1 MKILLKNL
9 KPSLPLSGLFF
20 ITVLAFIQ
28 NCTSPEKEK
37 ISEWRGP
44 NRTGIYHDKNLLNQW
59 PENGPQLLWVYNGI
73 GNGYGSPSILGD
85 KIIVNGELDSNSF
98 VTALNLKGELL
109 WKSQNGK
116 EFVGEGFSSTYPG
129 ARSTPTIVND
139 LVYVAS
145 AKGRIACLETSTGQ
159 EKWAVDI
166 VKDFGGSENPFGYT
180 ESLIVNDNK
189 VYSFVGGAKN
199 NMVAFNGITGKLEWT
214 SEALKDTFSYCSPIL
229 VEFPNRKAIVTHSR
243 NNLFAVDCSNG
254 QPLGVYKLTGYEWD
268 GEHCNSPI
276 YSDGFIYFIGN
287 DEKGNGAIKL
297 ELLNNGEQLKE
308 IWTNKKIHN
317 NFNAFV
323 KVDNNLFTTV
333 KGNKLLA
340 VNTENGEIT
349 DSLNVSTGS
358 IICADNKL
366 ICYGMNGEVNLA
378 TTKDNKLAK
387 AGTFKVE
394 QGTGQHF
401 SHPVLANG
409 ILYIRHGNSILAY
422 DLRIK

>member
-1 MKILLKNL
+1 MLGKFKITLLIK
-9 KPSLPLSGLFF
+9 SLYF
-20 ITVLAFIQ
+20 ITVLMLIQ
-28 NCTSPEKEK
+28 NCTSPKNEK

-44 NRTGIYHDKNLLNQW
+44 NRTGIYEDKNLLSHW
-59 PENGPQLLWVYNGI
+59 PVNGPKLLWVYNGI

-85 KIIVNGELDSNSF
+85 KLIVNGEVDSNSI
-98 VTALNLKGELL
+98 VSALNLKGELL

-145 AKGRIACLETSTGQ
+145 GKGRIACLETSTGH

-166 VKDFGGSENPFGYT
+166 IKDLGGSENPFGYT
-180 ESLIVNDNK
+180 ESLIVNDSK

-199 NMVAFNGITGKLEWT
+199 NMVAFNGLNGKIEWT

-229 VEFPNRKAIVTHSR
+229 VEFPTRKAIVTHSR
-243 NNLFAVDCSNG
+243 RNLYAVDCKNG
-254 QPLGVYKLTGYEWD
+254 QPLGAYELTGYEWD

-276 YSDGFIYFIGN
+276 YSDEFIYFIGN

-297 ELLNNGEQLKE
+297 QLLNNGEQLKE
-308 IWTNKKIHN
+308 IWINKKIHN

-333 KGNKLLA
+333 KGNKLISL
-340 VNTENGEIT
+340 NTENGEIV
-349 DSLNVSTGS
+349 DSLNVATGS
-358 IICADNKL
+358 LIFADNKL
-366 ICYGMNGEVNLA
+366 ICYGMNGDVNLVIA
-378 TTKDNKLAK
+378 NDNRLTK
-387 AGTFKVE
+387 AGTFKVD
-394 QGTGQHF
+394 QGTGHHF
-401 SHPVLANG
+401 SHPVLVNG

-422 DLRIK
+422 DLRDK